1 MLSPLLT
8 RSTFS
13 PSIIKVQKA
22 TVRFSQA
29 AYYTGTT
36 AICLDVWHTECSHR
50 KKKKKKRP
58 AKHEHSYFNV
68 CSIIVLFYLL

>member
-50 KKKKKKRP
+50 KKKKKKD
-58 AKHEHSYFNV
+58 
-68 CSIIVLFYLL
+68 LLNTNIHISMFVQ